1 MGFGLGL
8 GGKRALPTVTE
19 GATADEVNLD
29 YFEAQIGWQCG
40 VHATNNAF
48 GEAILTVAA
57 MALLIDRG
65 KAGERSGSTGLPPS
79 WFVDRNDVTL
89 RAPKSERTP
98 TTS

>member
-1 MGFGLGL
+1 MI
-8 GGKRALPTVTE
+8 T
-19 GATADEVNLD
+19 D
-29 YFEAQIGWQCG
+29 YFKAQIGWQCG

-65 KAGERSGSTGLPPS
+65 KTGSGVGARASLLLGLLTVTMS
-79 WFVDRNDVTL
+79 TL
-89 RAPKSERTP
+89 RAPRSERTP

>member
-1 MGFGLGL
+1 M
-8 GGKRALPTVTE
+8 TE
-19 GATADEVNLD
+19 GATADEANLD

-48 GEAILTVAA
+48 GEAIPAVAA